1 MKQNELID
9 VLTDDGTIGL
19 ARVVEGKGCYVT
31 VQFLNRIRKN
41 TYAFDYDIEVIP
53 REAIQGFYDTD
64 DMSITGMYRTIRDN
78 VYERYEEPE
87 SESDGDFSYED
98 YTTAD
103 DESVS
108 LVDSDANDTE
118 DEE

>member
-1 MKQNELID
+1 
-9 VLTDDGTIGL
+9 VLRRGIAGHDQG
-19 ARVVEGKGCYVT
+19 
-31 VQFLNRIRKN
+31 FLSESGVSLPQAHRLC
-41 TYAFDYDIEVIP
+41 TIEVIP

>member
-41 TYAFDYDIEVIP
+41 TYAFDYDSEEESQDMIKAFYQSPEFLFLKPIDSAQLKLYLEKLYRVFMIRMTCQSLECIE
-53 REAIQGFYDTD
+53 Q
-64 DMSITGMYRTIRDN
+64 
-78 VYERYEEPE
+78 
-87 SESDGDFSYED
+87 
-98 YTTAD
+98 
-103 DESVS
+103 
-108 LVDSDANDTE
+108 
-118 DEE
+118 

>member
-1 MKQNELID
+1 
-9 VLTDDGTIGL
+9 
-19 ARVVEGKGCYVT
+19 
-31 VQFLNRIRKN
+31 
-41 TYAFDYDIEVIP
+41 
-53 REAIQGFYDTD
+53 
-64 DMSITGMYRTIRDN
+64 MSITGMYRTIRDN

-108 LVDSDANDTE
+108 LVDSDASDTE